1 MLTEDTERD
10 MAMAGYKIVLTRVNF
25 FEYSF
30 AGCDAVGKRIVAK
43 ALTYANPSPFA
54 YSDQIQMFDRR
65 DMTFKVGMLPTLI
78 KKLSS
83 AGREYRLVDYDFKLP
98 RSVKI
103 DERLG
108 GKYIHQRRA
117 VEAFFRRRIGIIVV
131 PTRGGK
137 TFIAGECIRIFLQ
150 TEAVSYKALFIVD
163 SKTLF
168 QQAIDDFKRYF
179 EPYGGIEIGEIRAGR
194 IDTEKRVTVAMIQT
208 IQATLSK
215 RCTETGKKNKLKT
228 FLRGLRFLI
237 VDEVHDNASSPK
249 LKIYKSCKSLTH
261 QLSLS
266 ATPYRAEAFVENLRL
281 KAWSGDVVYRIK
293 EETLR
298 ERGVLT
304 EYKVFLL
311 ALEQDSRALRACTY
325 AAYQKA
331 IIFNSQIRDAVVVKV
346 IETCR
351 ANGFKTL
358 VMFQSIDH
366 GRHIAELTGCTFI
379 HGNTDNETRD
389 RVKEEFLARPDG
401 GVLMASNIF
410 KKGVTLPEVEV
421 LFNVDGGLENA
432 NTIQRKG
439 RVLGA
444 TEAKSRSA
452 IIDFI
457 DIDDAY
463 FSEHSSTRLNTYVK
477 AVGEAGIGILDTA
490 VENWLTTLERWLKI
504 WLSVNR
510 HSTDT
515 PSEF

>member
-1 MLTEDTERD
+1 
-10 MAMAGYKIVLTRVNF
+10 MAAYRIEIVRVNF

-30 AGCDAVGKRIVAK
+30 VGSDSLGKSIVAK
-43 ALTYANPSPFA
+43 ALTYRNPSPFA

-65 DMTFKVGMLPTLI
+65 AFTFKVGMLPTLV

-83 AGREYRLVDYDFKLP
+83 AGREYRLTDYDFKLP

-103 DERLG
+103 DERLS

-137 TFIAGECIRIFLQ
+137 TYIAGECIRIFLK
-150 TEAVSYKALFIVD
+150 TESVSNKALFLVD

-194 IDTEKRVTVAMIQT
+194 IDTEKRVTVGMIQT
-208 IQATLSK
+208 VQSTLSK
-215 RCTETGKKNKLKT
+215 RCKETGKKNQLKN
-228 FLRGLRFLI
+228 FLKSLRFLI
-237 VDEVHDNASSPK
+237 VDEIHDNASAPK
-249 LKIYKSCKSLTH
+249 LKIYRSCKRLTH

-266 ATPYRAEAFVENLRL
+266 ATPYRAEAFVENLHL
-281 KAWSGDVVYRIK
+281 KAWSGDVVYRIQ

-311 ALEQDSRALRACTY
+311 ALEQDARALRAATY

-331 IIFNSQIRDAVVVKV
+331 LIFNSQIRDAIVVKV
-346 IETCR
+346 IAMCR
-351 ANGFKTL
+351 ERGFKTL
-358 VMFQSIDH
+358 VMFQSVDH
-366 GRHIAELTGCTFI
+366 GRHISELTGHTFI
-379 HGNTDNETRD
+379 HGDTDNEERE
-389 RVKEEFLARPDG
+389 RVKNEFLARTDG

-410 KKGVTLPEVEV
+410 KKGVTLPEVEI

-444 TEAKSRSA
+444 TEAKTRSA

-477 AVGEAGIGILDTA
+477 AVGEEGIGILDTA
-490 VENWLTTLERWLKI
+490 VDDWLKTLERWLTI
-504 WLSVNR
+504 WLSVNL

-515 PSEF
+515 P

>member
-1 MLTEDTERD
+1 ML
-10 MAMAGYKIVLTRVNF
+10 MAAYRIEIVRVNF

-30 AGCDAVGKRIVAK
+30 VGCDSLGKRIVAK
-43 ALTYANPSPFA
+43 ALTYRNPSPFA
-54 YSDQIQMFDRR
+54 YSDTIQMFDRR
-65 DMTFKVGMLPTLI
+65 AFTFKVGMLPTLI

-83 AGREYRLVDYDFKLP
+83 AGREYRLTDYDFKLP

-103 DERLG
+103 DERLS

-137 TFIAGECIRIFLQ
+137 TFIAGECIRIFLK
-150 TEAVSYKALFIVD
+150 TEAVSHKVLFLVD

-168 QQAIDDFKRYF
+168 QQAIDDFTRYF

-194 IDTEKRVTVAMIQT
+194 VDTEKRVTVGMIQT
-208 IQATLSK
+208 IQSTLSK
-215 RCTETGKKNKLKT
+215 RCTETGKKNKLKN
-228 FLRGLRFLI
+228 FLKSLRFLI
-237 VDEVHDNASSPK
+237 VDEIHDNASAPK
-249 LKIYKSCKSLTH
+249 LRIYKSCKHLTH

-266 ATPYRAEAFVENLRL
+266 ATPYRAEAFVENLHL

-311 ALEQDSRALRACTY
+311 ALEQDARAISAATY
-325 AAYQKA
+325 MAYQKA
-331 IIFNSQIRDAVVVKV
+331 LIFNSQIRDAIVVKV
-346 IETCR
+346 IEMCR
-351 ANGFKTL
+351 DRGFKTL
-358 VMFQSIDH
+358 VMFQSVDH
-366 GRHIAELTGCTFI
+366 GRHISELTRCTFI
-379 HGNTDNETRD
+379 HGDTDNEERE
-389 RVKEEFLARPDG
+389 RVKNEFLERTDG

-410 KKGVTLPEVEV
+410 KKGVTLPEVEI

-444 TEAKSRSA
+444 TEAKTRSA
-452 IIDFI
+452 VIDFI

-477 AVGEAGIGILDTA
+477 AVGEDGIGILDTA
-490 VENWLTTLERWLKI
+490 VDNWLNTLERWLTI
-504 WLSVNR
+504 WLSVNL

-515 PSEF
+515 P

>member
-1 MLTEDTERD
+1 
-10 MAMAGYKIVLTRVNF
+10 MAAYRIEIVRVNF

-30 AGCDAVGKRIVAK
+30 SGSDSLGKRIVAK
-43 ALTYANPSPFA
+43 SLTYNNPSPFA

-65 DMTFKVGMLPTLI
+65 AFTFKVGMLPTLL
-78 KKLSS
+78 KKLTS
-83 AGREYRLVDYDFKLP
+83 AGREYRLTDYDFKLP

-103 DERLG
+103 DERLK
-108 GKYIHQRRA
+108 GKYIHQRKA

-150 TEAVSYKALFIVD
+150 TEGVTRKALFLVD

-179 EPYGGIEIGEIRAGR
+179 EPYGDIEIGEIRAGR
-194 IDTEKRVTVAMIQT
+194 IDTEKRVTVGMIQT
-208 IQATLSK
+208 IQSTLSK
-215 RCTETGKKNKLKT
+215 RCKETGKKNQLKNFLKT
-228 FLRGLRFLI
+228 LRFLI
-237 VDEVHDNASSPK
+237 VDEIHDNASSSK
-249 LKIYKSCKSLTH
+249 LRIYRTCKNLTH

-266 ATPYRAEAFVENLRL
+266 ATPYRAEAFVENLHL

-311 ALEQDSRALRACTY
+311 ALEQDSRAIRAATY

-331 IIFNSQIRDAVVVKV
+331 LIFNSQIRDAIVVKV
-346 IETCR
+346 IEMCR
-351 ANGFKTL
+351 ERGFKTL
-358 VMFQSIDH
+358 VMFQSVDH

-379 HGNTDNETRD
+379 HGDTDNETRES
-389 RVKEEFLARPDG
+389 VKTEFLERTDG

-410 KKGVTLPEVEV
+410 KKGVTLPEVEI

-444 TEAKSRSA
+444 TAAKKRSA
-452 IIDFI
+452 IIDFM

-477 AVGEAGIGILDTA
+477 SVGEDGIGILDTA
-490 VENWLTTLERWLKI
+490 VDDWLKTLERWLTI
-504 WLSVNR
+504 WLSVNL

-515 PSEF
+515 P

>member
-1 MLTEDTERD
+1 MGMETYRIE
-10 MAMAGYKIVLTRVNF
+10 IVRINF

-30 AGCDAVGKRIVAK
+30 AGSNSLGKQIVAK
-43 ALTYANPSPFA
+43 ALTYSNPSPFA

-65 DMTFKVGMLPTLI
+65 ELTFRAGMLPTLI
-78 KKLSS
+78 KKLTS
-83 AGREYRLVDYDFKLP
+83 AGREYRLTDYDFKLP

-103 DERLG
+103 DQRLS

-117 VEAFFRRRIGIIVV
+117 VEAFFRRRMGIIVV

-137 TFIAGECIRIFLQ
+137 TVIAGECIRIFLT
-150 TEAVSYKALFIVD
+150 TEAVSNKVLFLVD

-179 EPYGGIEIGEIRAGR
+179 EPYGGIEIGEIRSGR
-194 IDTEKRVTVAMIQT
+194 IDTEKRVTVGMIQT

-215 RCTETGKKNKLKT
+215 RCTETGKKNKLKN
-228 FLRGLRFLI
+228 FLKTLRFLI
-237 VDEVHDNASSPK
+237 VDEIHDNASSSK
-249 LKIYKSCKSLTH
+249 LRIYKTCKKLTH

-266 ATPYRAEAFVENLRL
+266 ATPYRAEAFVENLHL
-281 KAWSGDVVYRIK
+281 KAWSGDVVYHIK

-311 ALEQDSRALRACTY
+311 ALEQDARFTRAATY

-331 IIFNSQIRDAVVVKV
+331 LIFNSKIRDAIVVKV
-346 IETCR
+346 IDMCR
-351 ANGFKTL
+351 ERRFKTL
-358 VMFQSIDH
+358 VMFQSVDH
-366 GRHIAELTGCTFI
+366 GRHIAQLTGCTFI
-379 HGNTDNETRD
+379 HGDTDNQERE
-389 RVKEEFLARPDG
+389 RVKNEFLERTDG

-410 KKGVTLPEVEV
+410 KKGVTLPQVEV

-444 TEAKSRSA
+444 TESKSRSA

-477 AVGEAGIGILDTA
+477 AIGESGIGILDTA
-490 VENWLTTLERWLKI
+490 VDDWLKTLERWLTI
-504 WLSVNR
+504 WLSVNLR
-510 HSTDT
+510 STDT
-515 PSEF
+515 L